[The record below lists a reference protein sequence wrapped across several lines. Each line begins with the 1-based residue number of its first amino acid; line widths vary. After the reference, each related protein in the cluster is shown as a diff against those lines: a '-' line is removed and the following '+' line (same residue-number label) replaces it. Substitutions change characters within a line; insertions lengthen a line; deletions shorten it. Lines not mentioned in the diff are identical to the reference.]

1 MNKVEDYEKM
11 IMESDAY
18 LKHIDD
24 MITEYTKLKTTTLL
38 KRDLLINKMNEE
50 KVKEQMI
57 EDKPLI
63 KEDILINFQ
72 ASKKLTHNELDELKF
87 HNRSIEVD
95 VGDIKVGDYIRVY
108 TKRGIITGKVG
119 RKTDKTFFINPIVCN
134 DANLCHKF
142 NFMVGLDK
150 QYIDSIYNYF
160 FINVIDNHNISNE
173 EIKVLIKTA
182 GGSSGKIK
190 KVDKNFIEKTVWDL
204 GK

>member
-11 IMESDAY
+11 IVESDAY

-72 ASKKLTHNELDELKF
+72 ASKKLTHNELDEFKF

-95 VGDIKVGDYIRVY
+95 VGDIKVGDYIRGF
-108 TKRGIITGKVG
+108 TKGHCIYGRVG

-134 DANLCHKF
+134 DANKCHTF
-142 NFMVGLDK
+142 TLMCGNDK
-150 QYIDSIYNYF
+150 QYVDSIYTYY
-160 FINVIDNHNISNE
+160 FINVIDNHNISKN
-173 EIKVLIKTA
+173 EIKVLIKCA
-182 GGSSGKIK
+182 GGSKGKILK
-190 KVDKNFIEKTVWDL
+190 CVNNFIDMSLWDL